1 MKEYKASCDL
11 ERCFLCSRCLKDW
24 LPAVAVHKKNYRI
37 KKGQPLFTEGEA
49 VKGIYFIYEGKA
61 KVHKRWDD
69 EKELII
75 RFAKSG
81 DIVGHLGLGNDPYFP
96 VSATA
101 LEPVTVCYIDM
112 PFFQST
118 LAVNFNLVSDLLR
131 FFANEL
137 QESERR
143 MRNMVHMPVKARIA
157 QALLQLQQQFGA
169 DEEGYIDIELSRQDL
184 ASFSGASYETL
195 FKVINEL
202 SAQRMMKA
210 SGRRFSILNM
220 RKMTALVAQG
230 RDYAI

>member
-1 MKEYKASCDL
+1 MKEHKEGCDL
-11 ERCFLCSRCLKDW
+11 ESCFLCRRCLKDW
-24 LPAVAVHKKNYRI
+24 LPAVAVHKRNYRI
-37 KKGQPLFTEGEA
+37 RKGQPVFTEGDP
-49 VKGIYFIYEGKA
+49 VTGIYFIYEGKV

-75 RFAKSG
+75 RFARKG
-81 DIVGHLGLGNDPYFP
+81 DIVGHLGLGDDPYFP

-112 PFFQST
+112 PFFRST
-118 LAVNFNLVSDLLR
+118 LAVNSEMVNALLR

-143 MRNMVHMPVKARIA
+143 MRNLVHMPVKARIA

-169 DEEGYIDIELSRQDL
+169 DAEGYIDIELSRQDL
-184 ASFSGASYETL
+184 ASFSGSSYETL

-202 SAQRMMKA
+202 SAQKIMTA
-210 SGRRFSILNM
+210 NGRRFRILNH
-220 RKMTALVAQG
+220 RKMDALVV
-230 RDYAI
+230 RS